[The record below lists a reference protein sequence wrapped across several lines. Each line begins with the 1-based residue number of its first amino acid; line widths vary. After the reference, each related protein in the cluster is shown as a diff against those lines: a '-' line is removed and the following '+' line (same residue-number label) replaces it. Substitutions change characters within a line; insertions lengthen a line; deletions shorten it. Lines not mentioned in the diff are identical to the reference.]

1 MCWLAAR
8 MITKIREE
16 RMGEGGGGGGRE
28 GGVEGRGEEGG
39 GGLYPGF

>member
-16 RMGEGGGGGGRE
+16 RMGGGGGGGGSE
-28 GGVEGRGEEGG
+28 GGGVEGRGE
-39 GGLYPGF
+39 GGLYPGC